1 MDGTIIGYLR
11 ISGNPLMWPQGAGTI
26 CTQFGPKK
34 CLFLLNFTKI
44 IRFFLDLGL
53 KLFDIPK
60 DVSSILGFATV
71 NWVPKWTK
79 TVNFGCVLF
88 DSKFELYKDFSNTVC
103 LIGRLPLV
111 KISARSNN
119 ILGTKAQNP

>member
-11 ISGNPLMWPQGAGTI
+11 ISDNPLMWTQGAGTI

-34 CLFLLNFTKI
+34 CLLLLNFTKI

-60 DVSSILGFATV
+60 DVVFPEMLVLSSILGFPTV
-71 NWVPKWTK
+71 NWAPKW
-79 TVNFGCVLF
+79 
-88 DSKFELYKDFSNTVC
+88 S
-103 LIGRLPLV
+103 I
-111 KISARSNN
+111 
-119 ILGTKAQNP
+119 